1 MSSQTVIAKYMKNSD
16 TEKNDQNSYL
26 EQSLF
31 CTKMFKKLESEKNII
46 QIRHAQEVQKQIAK
60 FIVGKELTHHNRRYQ
75 ITKITTKSCSSSL
88 ITTKCK
94 FKPQ

>member
-31 CTKMFKKLESEKNII
+31 CTKMFKKLESEKVLFKLDMHKKYRN
-46 QIRHAQEVQKQIAK
+46 KQLNLQWAK
-60 FIVGKELTHHNRRYQ
+60 
-75 ITKITTKSCSSSL
+75 S
-88 ITTKCK
+88 
-94 FKPQ
+94 